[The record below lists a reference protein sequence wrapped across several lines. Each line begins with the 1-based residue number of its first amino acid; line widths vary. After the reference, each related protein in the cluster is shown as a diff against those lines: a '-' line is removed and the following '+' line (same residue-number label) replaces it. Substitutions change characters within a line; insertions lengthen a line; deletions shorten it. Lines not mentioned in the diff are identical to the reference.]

1 MFLRAFRWGFIGP
14 VIGVSLGVALFKMSL
29 LYVWFMETEAMLLV
43 ALQAG
48 VFIGGGGLFFFWK
61 SKSWV
66 PPLIAHLTLT
76 FIPMLHLF

>member
-1 MFLRAFRWGFIGP
+1 M
-14 VIGVSLGVALFKMSL
+14 SLGVAIFKMSL
-29 LYVWFMETEAMLLV
+29 LYVWFMETEMMLLV

-48 VFIGGGGLFFFWK
+48 VFIGGGGLFLFWK